1 MMNRI
6 YKVVWSQ
13 VKNCYTVVSEI
24 ANSHI
29 RGGNRSRMGTAM
41 LAVAVLTGC
50 LGLQSTSAEAVKI
63 QAGKN
68 TTVVV
73 TTDASTGDKIY
84 TVNAADDAIVYEGE
98 GDTKALKSTN
108 AYNMP
113 QGENAI
119 ALGCSALAG
128 KEKSISIGDSSH
140 VIGASG
146 IAIGDTSYGAENAI
160 GIGRKAQASGV
171 SAVAIGD
178 GAVAGFDNTISIGT
192 GSITYDPD
200 TIGIGR
206 AAAADKKRAIA
217 LGAESHSHVEDGVAL
232 GSYSH
237 VKAGAG
243 VSGYDFY
250 SGKKSVDDSAV
261 WKSTLGSISVGNMDD
276 PDHLKTRQIT
286 GVAAGTEDTDVVNVA
301 QLKQVADQVK
311 NAKMHYYSVKT
322 TPDTDGKSESNYAN
336 DGATGNNA
344 MAMGVYAKAS
354 GFTATA
360 IGYHSKAIGTNSV
373 ALMGTTAHGTNAM
386 TWGDDRNVS
395 GAAVE
400 TKYFTDSDYGVKLP
414 YAVTDADG
422 FYVIATGD
430 AAASYKNT
438 TAFGESNIAANDEA
452 TAFGRGNLV
461 MGSAGTAWGEG
472 NYIDQEATLA
482 TSWGDHNYV
491 YGHNATAWGEDNYAI
506 SSMSTTWGRNNR
518 VSGEQGTAF
527 GWGAEANGENATAW
541 GYCSKAFAE
550 NATAFGDRSNAY
562 GVNSLAVLGG
572 STGEV
577 NPDVNGDPVYKG
589 GANAMAVGKNA
600 AAKLDDSIALGSG
613 AVADRGKG
621 TVGYDALGAV
631 HDTDQSGVWK
641 STMNAVSVGNAAENI
656 TRQITGVA
664 AGSEDTD
671 AVNVA
676 QLKQV
681 NSKADQ
687 AVEAASKGWNISTNG
702 VNQTKVAL
710 GDTVDFTGDSNIGVS
725 NNGKQV
731 KVELNKKLTGLESVT
746 SAKAYVTSV
755 DANDKNSVT
764 NVDYVKSQ
772 VADASL
778 SAGKGISITDKKIH
792 VKLKDGEENLTVDET
807 GLSMKKDLMGMQSI
821 SGAGG
826 GKISFA
832 GGNVTVNKNTF
843 ASDGRIQNVTAGMA
857 DTDAVNIA
865 QLKQV
870 NSKADQAVEAASKG
884 WNISTNG
891 VNQTKVALGDTVDF
905 TGDSNI
911 GVSNNGKQVKV
922 ELNKKLTGLES
933 VTSAKAYV
941 TSVDANDKN
950 SVTNVD
956 YVKSQ
961 VADASLSA
969 GKGISIT
976 DKKIHVKLKDGEEN
990 LTVDETGLFMK
1001 KELTGMQSISGV
1013 GGGKISFA
1021 GGNVTVNQNT
1031 FASDGR
1037 IQNVT
1042 AGTADTDAVNVAQ
1055 LKTAVA
1061 AGNTDTH
1068 IKAGEYS
1075 VGADNKVSMDVVD
1088 KTGKTI
1094 GAVTITDVAKA
1105 SDVGNIGKIH
1115 QELQNKDGS
1124 QTTVVDAVN
1133 NLDNK
1138 VGDLKYSAVTKGDI
1152 KDGDSSTTAIGKLD
1166 KKLSD
1171 VAAVAGQHSSVSTT
1185 DTNIQMQEGTNAAG
1199 GKNYA
1204 LSLNKNQQLDSVTT
1218 GDTKM
1223 DTNGITVGDKVT
1235 LTKEGLSA
1243 GDTKITNE
1251 GLSIGEKTYVTKDG
1265 LNANGN
1271 KVTHV
1276 ADGKVEKDS
1285 KDAVNGGQLYN
1296 TNQMVINNANSIS
1309 SLGNALGKLDHR
1321 VNKVGAGAAALA
1333 ALHPLDFDPDEKW
1346 DFAAG
1351 YGNYSGAS
1359 AAAIGAYYRPNEDT
1373 MFSVGGSF
1381 GNGENMVNAGV
1392 SVKLGQGN
1400 HVSTSK
1406 VAMAKE
1412 IKDLRK
1418 EVETLK
1424 SALLDVHVGR
1434 KIDTSKLQLFP
1445 DVPQNHWAYEQ
1456 ISILKA
1462 NGVIAGYPDGKYEGE
1477 RPMTRYEFAT
1487 MLFRAMERGAVLS
1500 DRVLTEFAPELERF
1514 TVDTVAK
1521 DKDGH
1526 PMIERVRTVQT
1537 KRS

>member
-119 ALGCSALAG
+119 ALGRSALAG
-128 KEKSISIGDSSH
+128 EEKSISIGDSSH

-527 GWGAEANGENATAW
+527 GWCAEANGENATAW
-541 GYCSKAFAE
+541 GYYSKAFAE
-550 NATAFGDRSNAY
+550 NATAFGDHSNAY
-562 GVNSLAVLGG
+562 GANSLAVLGG

-577 NPDVNGDPVYKG
+577 NQDVNGTPVYTG

-641 STMNAVSVGNAAENI
+641 STMNAVSVGHAAENI

-687 AVEAASKGWNISTNG
+687 AVETASKGWNISTNG
-702 VNQTKVAL
+702 GNQTHVAL

-755 DANDKNSVT
+755 DASDENSVT
-764 NVDYVKSQ
+764 NVAYVKSQ

-792 VKLKDGEENLTVDET
+792 VKLKDGEENLTVGDT
-807 GLSMKKDLMGMQSI
+807 GLS
-821 SGAGG
+821 
-826 GKISFA
+826 
-832 GGNVTVNKNTF
+832 
-843 ASDGRIQNVTAGMA
+843 
-857 DTDAVNIA
+857 
-865 QLKQV
+865 
-870 NSKADQAVEAASKG
+870 
-884 WNISTNG
+884 
-891 VNQTKVALGDTVDF
+891 
-905 TGDSNI
+905 
-911 GVSNNGKQVKV
+911 
-922 ELNKKLTGLES
+922 
-933 VTSAKAYV
+933 
-941 TSVDANDKN
+941 
-950 SVTNVD
+950 
-956 YVKSQ
+956 
-961 VADASLSA
+961 
-969 GKGISIT
+969 
-976 DKKIHVKLKDGEEN
+976 
-990 LTVDETGLFMK
+990 MK
-1001 KELTGMQSISGV
+1001 KELTGMQSISGA
-1013 GGGKISFA
+1013 GGKISFA

-1075 VGADNKVSMDVVD
+1075 VGTDNKVAMDVVD

-1124 QTTVVDAVN
+1124 KTTVVDAVN

-1185 DTNIQMQEGTNAAG
+1185 DTNIQIQEGINAAG
-1199 GKNYA
+1199 GKDYA
-1204 LSLNKNQQLDSVTT
+1204 LSLNKNQQLTSVTT
-1218 GDTKM
+1218 GETKM
-1223 DTNGITVGDKVT
+1223 DTNGIKVGDKVT

-1251 GLSIGEKTYVTKDG
+1251 GLFIGEKTYVTKDG

>member
-1 MMNRI
+1 MNRI

-29 RGGNRSRMGTAM
+29 RGGNRSRMGVVM
-41 LAVAVLTGC
+41 LAVTVLTGG
-50 LGLQSTSAEAVKI
+50 LGLQSTSAEAVKV

-68 TTVVV
+68 TTVVE
-73 TTDASTGDKIY
+73 TKDASTGDKTY
-84 TVNAADDAIVYEGE
+84 TVNAADDAIIYEGE

-108 AYNMP
+108 ASDNP

-119 ALGCSALAG
+119 ALGRYAWAA
-128 KEKSISIGDSSH
+128 KEDS
-140 VIGASG
+140 
-146 IAIGDTSYGAENAI
+146 IAIGNGADATGVSTVAI
-160 GIGRKAQASGV
+160 GNGANASEV

-178 GAVAGFDNTISIGT
+178 DASASYEKAIAIGSGTMAMDVSTVVIGDGAKAYSTDTISIGKE
-192 GSITYDPD
+192 SEACSEAAIA
-200 TIGIGR
+200 IGQKSKVDATRG
-206 AAAADKKRAIA
+206 IA
-217 LGAESHSHVEDGVAL
+217 LGAESVNYVTDGVAL
-232 GSYSH
+232 GSYSY
-237 VKAGAG
+237 VYASAG

-250 SGKKSVDDSAV
+250 EGKKSVNDSAV
-261 WKSTLGSISVGNMDD
+261 WKSTLGAISVGDTRFSD
-276 PDHLKTRQIT
+276 ELKTRQIT

-301 QLKQVADQVK
+301 QLKQV
-311 NAKMHYYSVKT
+311 
-322 TPDTDGKSESNYAN
+322 
-336 DGATGNNA
+336 
-344 MAMGVYAKAS
+344 
-354 GFTATA
+354 
-360 IGYHSKAIGTNSV
+360 
-373 ALMGTTAHGTNAM
+373 
-386 TWGDDRNVS
+386 
-395 GAAVE
+395 
-400 TKYFTDSDYGVKLP
+400 
-414 YAVTDADG
+414 
-422 FYVIATGD
+422 
-430 AAASYKNT
+430 
-438 TAFGESNIAANDEA
+438 
-452 TAFGRGNLV
+452 
-461 MGSAGTAWGEG
+461 
-472 NYIDQEATLA
+472 
-482 TSWGDHNYV
+482 
-491 YGHNATAWGEDNYAI
+491 
-506 SSMSTTWGRNNR
+506 
-518 VSGEQGTAF
+518 
-527 GWGAEANGENATAW
+527 
-541 GYCSKAFAE
+541 
-550 NATAFGDRSNAY
+550 
-562 GVNSLAVLGG
+562 
-572 STGEV
+572 
-577 NPDVNGDPVYKG
+577 
-589 GANAMAVGKNA
+589 
-600 AAKLDDSIALGSG
+600 
-613 AVADRGKG
+613 
-621 TVGYDALGAV
+621 
-631 HDTDQSGVWK
+631 
-641 STMNAVSVGNAAENI
+641 
-656 TRQITGVA
+656 
-664 AGSEDTD
+664 
-671 AVNVA
+671 
-676 QLKQV
+676 

-687 AVEAASKGWNISTNG
+687 AVEAATKGWHISTNG
-702 VNQTKVAL
+702 GNQTQVAP

-731 KVELNKKLTGLESVT
+731 KVELSKNLTGLESVT

-755 DANDKNSVT
+755 DASDENSVT
-764 NVDYVKSQ
+764 NV
-772 VADASL
+772 A
-778 SAGKGISITDKKIH
+778 
-792 VKLKDGEENLTVDET
+792 
-807 GLSMKKDLMGMQSI
+807 
-821 SGAGG
+821 
-826 GKISFA
+826 
-832 GGNVTVNKNTF
+832 
-843 ASDGRIQNVTAGMA
+843 
-857 DTDAVNIA
+857 
-865 QLKQV
+865 
-870 NSKADQAVEAASKG
+870 
-884 WNISTNG
+884 
-891 VNQTKVALGDTVDF
+891 
-905 TGDSNI
+905 
-911 GVSNNGKQVKV
+911 
-922 ELNKKLTGLES
+922 
-933 VTSAKAYV
+933 
-941 TSVDANDKN
+941 
-950 SVTNVD
+950 

-1001 KELTGMQSISGV
+1001 KDLMGMQSISGA

-1021 GGNVTVNQNT
+1021 GENVTVNKNT

-1055 LKTAVA
+1055 LNSAVA

-1075 VGADNKVSMDVVD
+1075 VGTDNKVAMDVVD

-1115 QELQNKDGS
+1115 QDLQNTDGS
-1124 QTTVVDAVN
+1124 KTTVVDAVN

-1138 VGDLKYSAVTKGDI
+1138 VGDLTYSAVTKGDI
-1152 KDGDSSTTAIGKLD
+1152 RDGDSSTTAIGKLN

-1171 VAAVAGQHSSVSTT
+1171 VSAVAGQHSSVSTA
-1185 DTNIQMQEGTNAAG
+1185 DANIQIQEGNNAAG
-1199 GKNYA
+1199 GKDYA
-1204 LSLNKNQQLDSVTT
+1204 LSLNKNQQLTSVTT
-1218 GDTKM
+1218 GETKM
-1223 DTNGITVGDKVT
+1223 DTNGIKVGDKVT
-1235 LTKEGLSA
+1235 LTKDGLSA

-1418 EVETLK
+1418 EVEALK
-1424 SALLDVHVGR
+1424 SALLDVHAGR
-1434 KIDTSKLQLFP
+1434 KWNTSKLQLFP
-1445 DVPQNHWAYEQ
+1445 DVSQNHWAYEQ

-1462 NGVIAGYPDGKYEGE
+1462 NGVITGYPDGKYEGE

-1487 MLFRAMERGAVLS
+1487 MLFRAMEKGAVLS
-1500 DRVLTEFAPELERF
+1500 ERMLAEFAPELERF
-1514 TVDTVAK
+1514 TVDAVHT
-1521 DKDGH
+1521 DKDGK
-1526 PMIERVRTVQT
+1526 PTVERVRIAKTQ
-1537 KRS
+1537 RS

>member
-1 MMNRI
+1 MMNRF

-50 LGLQSTSAEAVKI
+50 LGLQSISAEAVKV

-73 TTDASTGDKIY
+73 TTDTSTGDKIY

-108 AYNMP
+108 AFNKP

-119 ALGCSALAG
+119 ALGRDAWATE
-128 KEKSISIGDSSH
+128 EKSISIGDDSWADAVSS
-140 VIGASG
+140 
-146 IAIGDTSYGAENAI
+146 IAIGDQASSRHENAI
-160 GIGRKAQASGV
+160 AIGKEADAKDV
-171 SAVAIGD
+171 STVAIGD
-178 GAVAGFDNTISIGT
+178 NANACSTYTISIGKD
-192 GSITYDPD
+192 SEANCDDAIA
-200 TIGIGR
+200 IGR
-206 AAAADKKRAIA
+206 KSAVDATRGIA
-217 LGAESHSHVEDGVAL
+217 LGAESVSYVTDGVAL
-232 GSYSH
+232 GSYSY
-237 VKAGAG
+237 VYASAG

-250 SGKKSVDDSAV
+250 EGKESVDDSAA
-261 WKSTLGSISVGNMDD
+261 WKSTLGSISVGDTRFSDD
-276 PDHLKTRQIT
+276 LK
-286 GVAAGTEDTDVVNVA
+286 
-301 QLKQVADQVK
+301 
-311 NAKMHYYSVKT
+311 
-322 TPDTDGKSESNYAN
+322 
-336 DGATGNNA
+336 
-344 MAMGVYAKAS
+344 
-354 GFTATA
+354 
-360 IGYHSKAIGTNSV
+360 
-373 ALMGTTAHGTNAM
+373 
-386 TWGDDRNVS
+386 
-395 GAAVE
+395 
-400 TKYFTDSDYGVKLP
+400 
-414 YAVTDADG
+414 
-422 FYVIATGD
+422 
-430 AAASYKNT
+430 
-438 TAFGESNIAANDEA
+438 
-452 TAFGRGNLV
+452 
-461 MGSAGTAWGEG
+461 
-472 NYIDQEATLA
+472 
-482 TSWGDHNYV
+482 
-491 YGHNATAWGEDNYAI
+491 
-506 SSMSTTWGRNNR
+506 
-518 VSGEQGTAF
+518 
-527 GWGAEANGENATAW
+527 
-541 GYCSKAFAE
+541 
-550 NATAFGDRSNAY
+550 
-562 GVNSLAVLGG
+562 
-572 STGEV
+572 
-577 NPDVNGDPVYKG
+577 
-589 GANAMAVGKNA
+589 
-600 AAKLDDSIALGSG
+600 
-613 AVADRGKG
+613 
-621 TVGYDALGAV
+621 
-631 HDTDQSGVWK
+631 
-641 STMNAVSVGNAAENI
+641 

-702 VNQTKVAL
+702 GNQTQVAP

-731 KVELNKKLTGLESVT
+731 KVELNKNLTGLESVT

-755 DANDKNSVT
+755 DASDENSVT
-764 NVDYVKSQ
+764 NVAYVKSQ

-778 SAGKGISITDKKIH
+778 SAGNGISITDKKIH
-792 VKLKDGEENLTVDET
+792 VKLKEGEENLTVDET
-807 GLSMKKDLMGMQSI
+807 GLFMKKDLTGMQSI

-832 GGNVTVNKNTF
+832 GGNVTVNK
-843 ASDGRIQNVTAGMA
+843 
-857 DTDAVNIA
+857 
-865 QLKQV
+865 
-870 NSKADQAVEAASKG
+870 
-884 WNISTNG
+884 
-891 VNQTKVALGDTVDF
+891 
-905 TGDSNI
+905 
-911 GVSNNGKQVKV
+911 
-922 ELNKKLTGLES
+922 
-933 VTSAKAYV
+933 
-941 TSVDANDKN
+941 
-950 SVTNVD
+950 
-956 YVKSQ
+956 
-961 VADASLSA
+961 
-969 GKGISIT
+969 
-976 DKKIHVKLKDGEEN
+976 
-990 LTVDETGLFMK
+990 
-1001 KELTGMQSISGV
+1001 
-1013 GGGKISFA
+1013 
-1021 GGNVTVNQNT
+1021 NT

-1075 VGADNKVSMDVVD
+1075 IGADNKVSMDVVD

-1115 QELQNKDGS
+1115 QEIQNKDGS
-1124 QTTVVDAVN
+1124 KTTVVDAVN

-1138 VGDLKYSAVTKGDI
+1138 VGNLKYSAVTKGDI

-1185 DTNIQMQEGTNAAG
+1185 DANIQIQEGTNAAG
-1199 GKNYA
+1199 GKDYA
-1204 LSLNKNQQLDSVTT
+1204 LGLNKNQQLTSVTT
-1218 GDTKM
+1218 GETKM
-1223 DTNGITVGDKVT
+1223 DTNGIKVGDKVT

-1251 GLSIGEKTYVTKDG
+1251 GLSIGEKTYVTKNG

-1351 YGNYSGAS
+1351 YGNYNGAN

-1462 NGVIAGYPDGKYEGE
+1462 NGVIAGYPDGKYDGE

-1500 DRVLTEFAPELERF
+1500 DRGLTEFAPELERF

>member
-119 ALGCSALAG
+119 ALGRSALAG
-128 KEKSISIGDSSH
+128 EEKSISIGDSSH

-577 NPDVNGDPVYKG
+577 NPDVNGDPVYTG

-600 AAKLDDSIALGSG
+600 VAKLDDSIALGSG

-865 QLKQV
+865 QLK
-870 NSKADQAVEAASKG
+870 
-884 WNISTNG
+884 
-891 VNQTKVALGDTVDF
+891 
-905 TGDSNI
+905 
-911 GVSNNGKQVKV
+911 
-922 ELNKKLTGLES
+922 
-933 VTSAKAYV
+933 
-941 TSVDANDKN
+941 
-950 SVTNVD
+950 
-956 YVKSQ
+956 
-961 VADASLSA
+961 
-969 GKGISIT
+969 
-976 DKKIHVKLKDGEEN
+976 
-990 LTVDETGLFMK
+990 
-1001 KELTGMQSISGV
+1001 
-1013 GGGKISFA
+1013 
-1021 GGNVTVNQNT
+1021 
-1031 FASDGR
+1031 
-1037 IQNVT
+1037 
-1042 AGTADTDAVNVAQ
+1042 
-1055 LKTAVA
+1055 TAVA

-1185 DTNIQMQEGTNAAG
+1185 DANIQIQEGANKAG
-1199 GKNYA
+1199 GKDYA
-1204 LSLNKNQQLDSVTT
+1204 LSLNKNQQLTSVTT
-1218 GDTKM
+1218 GETTM
-1223 DTNGITVGDKVT
+1223 DTNGIKVGDKVT

-1526 PMIERVRTVQT
+1526 PMIERVRTVQP

>member
-29 RGGNRSRMGTAM
+29 RGRNRSRMGVAM
-41 LAVAVLTGC
+41 LAVAVLTGG
-50 LGLQSTSAEAVKI
+50 LGLQSASAEAVKVE
-63 QAGKN
+63 AGKN
-68 TTVVV
+68 TTVVE
-73 TTDASTGDKIY
+73 TKDASTGDKIY
-84 TVNAADDAIVYEGE
+84 TVNAADDAIIYEGE

-108 AYNMP
+108 ASGNP

-119 ALGCSALAG
+119 ALGRHAWAS
-128 KEKSISIGDSSH
+128 KEDS
-140 VIGASG
+140 
-146 IAIGDTSYGAENAI
+146 IAIGNGANA
-160 GIGRKAQASGV
+160 SEV

-178 GAVAGFDNTISIGT
+178 DASASYENAIAIGKNADAADVSTVAIGDNAEANSMYTISIGKD
-192 GSITYDPD
+192 SEAYSDAAIA
-200 TIGIGR
+200 IGHESEVDATRG
-206 AAAADKKRAIA
+206 IA
-217 LGAESHSHVEDGVAL
+217 LGAESVNYVTDGVAL
-232 GSYSH
+232 GSYSY
-237 VKAGAG
+237 VYADAG
-243 VSGYDFY
+243 VSGYDF
-250 SGKKSVDDSAV
+250 SEGKESVNDSAV
-261 WKSTLGSISVGNMDD
+261 WKSTLGSISVGDTRFSDD
-276 PDHLKTRQIT
+276 LKTRQIT

-301 QLKQVADQVK
+301 QLKQV
-311 NAKMHYYSVKT
+311 
-322 TPDTDGKSESNYAN
+322 
-336 DGATGNNA
+336 
-344 MAMGVYAKAS
+344 
-354 GFTATA
+354 
-360 IGYHSKAIGTNSV
+360 
-373 ALMGTTAHGTNAM
+373 
-386 TWGDDRNVS
+386 
-395 GAAVE
+395 
-400 TKYFTDSDYGVKLP
+400 
-414 YAVTDADG
+414 
-422 FYVIATGD
+422 
-430 AAASYKNT
+430 
-438 TAFGESNIAANDEA
+438 
-452 TAFGRGNLV
+452 
-461 MGSAGTAWGEG
+461 
-472 NYIDQEATLA
+472 
-482 TSWGDHNYV
+482 
-491 YGHNATAWGEDNYAI
+491 
-506 SSMSTTWGRNNR
+506 
-518 VSGEQGTAF
+518 
-527 GWGAEANGENATAW
+527 
-541 GYCSKAFAE
+541 
-550 NATAFGDRSNAY
+550 
-562 GVNSLAVLGG
+562 
-572 STGEV
+572 
-577 NPDVNGDPVYKG
+577 
-589 GANAMAVGKNA
+589 
-600 AAKLDDSIALGSG
+600 
-613 AVADRGKG
+613 
-621 TVGYDALGAV
+621 
-631 HDTDQSGVWK
+631 
-641 STMNAVSVGNAAENI
+641 
-656 TRQITGVA
+656 
-664 AGSEDTD
+664 
-671 AVNVA
+671 
-676 QLKQV
+676 

-687 AVEAASKGWNISTNG
+687 AVEAATKGWHISTNG
-702 VNQTKVAL
+702 GNQTQVAP

-731 KVELNKKLTGLESVT
+731 KVELSKNLTGLESVT

-755 DANDKNSVT
+755 DASDENSVT
-764 NVDYVKSQ
+764 NV
-772 VADASL
+772 A
-778 SAGKGISITDKKIH
+778 
-792 VKLKDGEENLTVDET
+792 
-807 GLSMKKDLMGMQSI
+807 
-821 SGAGG
+821 
-826 GKISFA
+826 
-832 GGNVTVNKNTF
+832 
-843 ASDGRIQNVTAGMA
+843 
-857 DTDAVNIA
+857 
-865 QLKQV
+865 
-870 NSKADQAVEAASKG
+870 
-884 WNISTNG
+884 
-891 VNQTKVALGDTVDF
+891 
-905 TGDSNI
+905 
-911 GVSNNGKQVKV
+911 
-922 ELNKKLTGLES
+922 
-933 VTSAKAYV
+933 
-941 TSVDANDKN
+941 
-950 SVTNVD
+950 

-1001 KELTGMQSISGV
+1001 KDLMGMQSISGA

-1021 GGNVTVNQNT
+1021 GENVTVNKNT

-1055 LKTAVA
+1055 LNSAVA

-1075 VGADNKVSMDVVD
+1075 VGTDNKVAMDVVD

-1105 SDVGNIGKIH
+1105 SDVGNIGQIH
-1115 QELQNKDGS
+1115 QDLQNKDGS
-1124 QTTVVDAVN
+1124 KTTVVDAVN

-1138 VGDLKYSAVTKGDI
+1138 VGDLNYSAVTKGDI
-1152 KDGDSSTTAIGKLD
+1152 EDGDSSTTAIGKLD

-1185 DTNIQMQEGTNAAG
+1185 DANIQIQEGTNAAG
-1199 GKNYA
+1199 GKDYA
-1204 LSLNKNQQLDSVTT
+1204 LSLNKNQQLTSVTT
-1218 GDTKM
+1218 GETKM
-1223 DTNGITVGDKVT
+1223 DTNGIKVGDKVT
-1235 LTKEGLSA
+1235 LTKDGLSA

-1418 EVETLK
+1418 EVEALK
-1424 SALLDVHVGR
+1424 SALLDVHAGR
-1434 KIDTSKLQLFP
+1434 KWNTSKLQLFP
-1445 DVPQNHWAYEQ
+1445 DVSQNHWAYEQ

-1462 NGVIAGYPDGKYEGE
+1462 NGVITGYPDGKYEGE

-1487 MLFRAMERGAVLS
+1487 MLFRAMEKGAVLS
-1500 DRVLTEFAPELERF
+1500 ERMLAEFAPELERF
-1514 TVDTVAK
+1514 TVDAVHT
-1521 DKDGH
+1521 DKDGK
-1526 PMIERVRTVQT
+1526 PTVERVRIAKTQ
-1537 KRS
+1537 RS

>member
-29 RGGNRSRMGTAM
+29 RGGNRSRMGVVM
-41 LAVAVLTGC
+41 LAVTVLTGG
-50 LGLQSTSAEAVKI
+50 LGLQSTSAEAVKV

-108 AYNMP
+108 ADNRP
-113 QGENAI
+113 QGGNAI
-119 ALGCSALAG
+119 ALGRDAWAS
-128 KEKSISIGDSSH
+128 KEDS
-140 VIGASG
+140 
-146 IAIGDTSYGAENAI
+146 IAIGYGANASE
-160 GIGRKAQASGV
+160 A

-178 GAVAGFDNTISIGT
+178 DASASYEKAIAIGSGTMAMDVSTVVIGDGAKAYSTDTISIGKE
-192 GSITYDPD
+192 SEACSEAAIA
-200 TIGIGR
+200 IGQKSAVDAERG
-206 AAAADKKRAIA
+206 IA
-217 LGAESHSHVEDGVAL
+217 LGAESVNYVTDGVAL
-232 GSYSH
+232 GSYSY
-237 VKAGAG
+237 VYASAG
-243 VSGYDFY
+243 VSGYDF
-250 SGKKSVDDSAV
+250 SKGKESVDDSAV
-261 WKSTLGSISVGNMDD
+261 WKSTLGSISVGDTRFSDD
-276 PDHLKTRQIT
+276 LKTRQIT

-311 NAKMHYYSVKT
+311 SAKVHYYSVKT
-322 TPDTDGKSESNYAN
+322 TPDTDGDSESNYAN
-336 DGATGNNA
+336 DGATGINA
-344 MAMGVYAKAS
+344 MAVGVYAKAS
-354 GFTATA
+354 GFAATA
-360 IGYHSKAIGTNSV
+360 IGYKSKAIGTNSV

-386 TWGDDRNVS
+386 TWGAETNVS
-395 GAAVE
+395 GAAVK
-400 TKYFTDSDYGVKLP
+400 TRYFTDSDYGVKLP
-414 YAVTDADG
+414 YAETDTDG

-438 TAFGESNIAANDEA
+438 TAFGDRNIAANDEA

-461 MGSAGTAWGEG
+461 MGSAGTAWGEN
-472 NYIDQEATLA
+472 NYIDKDATLA
-482 TSWGDHNYV
+482 TSWGDNNYV

-506 SSMSTTWGRNNR
+506 SVMATTWGRDNR

-541 GYCSKAFAE
+541 GYYSKAFAE
-550 NATAFGDRSNAY
+550 NATAFGDHSNAY

-577 NPDVNGDPVYKG
+577 NPDVNGDPVYTG

-600 AAKLDDSIALGSG
+600 VAKLDDSMALGSG

-641 STMNAVSVGNAAENI
+641 STMNAVSVGNAAGNI

-664 AGSEDTD
+664 AGSE
-671 AVNVA
+671 
-676 QLKQV
+676 
-681 NSKADQ
+681 
-687 AVEAASKGWNISTNG
+687 
-702 VNQTKVAL
+702 
-710 GDTVDFTGDSNIGVS
+710 
-725 NNGKQV
+725 
-731 KVELNKKLTGLESVT
+731 
-746 SAKAYVTSV
+746 
-755 DANDKNSVT
+755 
-764 NVDYVKSQ
+764 
-772 VADASL
+772 
-778 SAGKGISITDKKIH
+778 
-792 VKLKDGEENLTVDET
+792 
-807 GLSMKKDLMGMQSI
+807 
-821 SGAGG
+821 
-826 GKISFA
+826 
-832 GGNVTVNKNTF
+832 
-843 ASDGRIQNVTAGMA
+843 

-884 WNISTNG
+884 WNISTNEG
-891 VNQTKVALGDTVDF
+891 NQTQVAPSDTVDF

-922 ELNKKLTGLES
+922 ELSKNLTGLES

-941 TSVDANDKN
+941 TSVDASDEN
-950 SVTNVD
+950 SVTNVA

-1001 KELTGMQSISGV
+1001 KDLTGMQSISGA

-1021 GGNVTVNQNT
+1021 GGNVTVNKNT

-1055 LKTAVA
+1055 LNSAVA

-1075 VGADNKVSMDVVD
+1075 VGTDNKVAMDVVD

-1105 SDVGNIGKIH
+1105 SDVGNIGQIH
-1115 QELQNKDGS
+1115 QDLQNKDGRK
-1124 QTTVVDAVN
+1124 TTVVDAVN

-1138 VGDLKYSAVTKGDI
+1138 VGDLTYSAVTKGDI
-1152 KDGDSSTTAIGKLD
+1152 IDGDSSTTAIGKLD

-1185 DTNIQMQEGTNAAG
+1185 DANIQIQEGTNAAG
-1199 GKNYA
+1199 GKDYA
-1204 LSLNKNQQLDSVTT
+1204 LSLNKNQQLTSVTT
-1218 GDTKM
+1218 GETKM
-1223 DTNGITVGDKVT
+1223 DTNGIKVGDKVT
-1235 LTKEGLSA
+1235 LTKDGLSA

-1418 EVETLK
+1418 EVEALK
-1424 SALLDVHVGR
+1424 SALLDVHAGR
-1434 KIDTSKLQLFP
+1434 KWNTSKLQLFP
-1445 DVPQNHWAYEQ
+1445 DVSQNHWAYEQ

-1462 NGVIAGYPDGKYEGE
+1462 NGVITGYPDGKYEGE

-1487 MLFRAMERGAVLS
+1487 MLFRAMEKGAVLS
-1500 DRVLTEFAPELERF
+1500 ERMLAEFAPELERF
-1514 TVDTVAK
+1514 TVDAVHT
-1521 DKDGH
+1521 DKDGK
-1526 PMIERVRTVQT
+1526 PTVERVRIAKT

>member
-29 RGGNRSRMGTAM
+29 RGGNRSRMGAAM

-50 LGLQSTSAEAVKI
+50 LGLQSTSAEAVK
-63 QAGKN
+63 N
-68 TTVVV
+68 TTVVL

-84 TVNAADDAIVYEGE
+84 TVNAADDAIVYEGK

-108 AYNMP
+108 ASAKP

-119 ALGCSALAG
+119 ALGRGAWAE
-128 KEKSISIGDSSH
+128 KEKSISIGDGSH
-140 VIGASG
+140 ASEVNS
-146 IAIGDTSYGAENAI
+146 IAIGDNGYAGYENAI
-160 GIGRKAQASGV
+160 AIGSGASANDV
-171 SAVAIGD
+171 STVAIGAD
-178 GAVAGFDNTISIGT
+178 AEAGSIYTISIGKDSEAYSDAAIAIGQ
-192 GSITYDPD
+192 GSAVDATR
-200 TIGIGR
+200 G
-206 AAAADKKRAIA
+206 IA
-217 LGAESHSHVEDGVAL
+217 LGAESANYVTDGVAL
-232 GSYSH
+232 GSYSY
-237 VKAGAG
+237 VYASAG

-250 SGKKSVDDSAV
+250 EGKESVDDSAV
-261 WKSTLGSISVGNMDD
+261 WKSTLGSISVGDTRFSDD
-276 PDHLKTRQIT
+276 LKTRQIT

-354 GFTATA
+354 GFAATA
-360 IGYHSKAIGTNSV
+360 IGYESKAIGTNSV

-386 TWGDDRNVS
+386 TWGDVRNVS

-414 YAVTDADG
+414 YAVRDADG

-461 MGSAGTAWGEG
+461 MGSAGTAWGER

-482 TSWGDHNYV
+482 TSWGDCNYV

-506 SSMSTTWGRNNR
+506 SVMATTWGRDNR

-541 GYCSKAFAE
+541 GYYSKAFAE
-550 NATAFGDRSNAY
+550 NATAFGDHSNAY
-562 GVNSLAVLGG
+562 GANSLAVLGG

-577 NPDVNGDPVYKG
+577 NPDVNGAPVYTG

-600 AAKLDDSIALGSG
+600 VAKLDDSIALGSG

-621 TVGYDALGAV
+621 TVGYDACGAV

-641 STMNAVSVGNAAENI
+641 STMNAVSVGHAAGNI

-681 NSKADQ
+681 NSKAENAQ
-687 AVEAASKGWNISTNG
+687 AEAAKGWNVSTNG
-702 VNQTKVAL
+702 GIATKVAP
-710 GDTVDFTGDSNIGVS
+710 GDTVDFAGDDNISVS
-725 NNGKQV
+725 NNGKNV
-731 KVELNKKLTGLESVT
+731 KVELKKELAGLTSVT
-746 SAKAYVTSV
+746 TKNAYVTNV
-755 DANDKNSVT
+755 DASKNDSVT
-764 NVDYVKSQ
+764 NVAYVKSQ
-772 VADASL
+772 IADAAL
-778 SAGKGISITDKKIH
+778 SAGDGISISDKKIH
-792 VKLKDGEENLTVDET
+792 VKLKDGEGNLTVDET
-807 GLSMKKDLMGMQSI
+807 GLSMKKDLTGMQSI
-821 SGAGG
+821 SGAG

-857 DTDAVNIA
+857 DTDAVN
-865 QLKQV
+865 
-870 NSKADQAVEAASKG
+870 
-884 WNISTNG
+884 
-891 VNQTKVALGDTVDF
+891 
-905 TGDSNI
+905 
-911 GVSNNGKQVKV
+911 
-922 ELNKKLTGLES
+922 
-933 VTSAKAYV
+933 
-941 TSVDANDKN
+941 
-950 SVTNVD
+950 
-956 YVKSQ
+956 
-961 VADASLSA
+961 
-969 GKGISIT
+969 
-976 DKKIHVKLKDGEEN
+976 
-990 LTVDETGLFMK
+990 
-1001 KELTGMQSISGV
+1001 
-1013 GGGKISFA
+1013 
-1021 GGNVTVNQNT
+1021 
-1031 FASDGR
+1031 
-1037 IQNVT
+1037 
-1042 AGTADTDAVNVAQ
+1042 VAQ
-1055 LKTAVA
+1055 LKSAVA
-1061 AGNTDTH
+1061 EGNTDTH
-1068 IKAGEYS
+1068 IKVGEYS
-1075 VGADNKVSMDVVD
+1075 VGTGNKVAMDVVD

-1094 GAVTITDVAKA
+1094 GAVTITDVANA

-1115 QELQNKDGS
+1115 QDLKNKDGS
-1124 QTTVVDAVN
+1124 KTTVVDAVN
-1133 NLDNK
+1133 NLNNK

-1152 KDGDSSTTAIGKLD
+1152 NDGDSSTTAIGKLNQ
-1166 KKLSD
+1166 KLSD

-1185 DTNIQMQEGTNAAG
+1185 DANIQIQEGNNVAG
-1199 GKNYA
+1199 GKDYA
-1204 LSLNKNQQLDSVTT
+1204 LSLNKNQQLTSVTT
-1218 GDTKM
+1218 GETKM
-1223 DTNGITVGDKVT
+1223 DTNGIKVGDKVT
-1235 LTKEGLSA
+1235 LTKDGLSA
-1243 GDTKITNE
+1243 GDTKITYD
-1251 GLSIGEKTYVTKDG
+1251 GLSIGDKTYVTKDG

-1271 KVTHV
+1271 KVTQV
-1276 ADGKVEKDS
+1276 ADGKVEKGS

-1296 TNQMVINNANSIS
+1296 TNQMVINNANNIS
-1309 SLGNALGKLDHR
+1309 SLGNALGRLDHR

-1333 ALHPLDFDPDEKW
+1333 ALHSLDFDPDEKW

-1351 YGNYSGAS
+1351 YGNYNGVN

-1434 KIDTSKLQLFP
+1434 KLDTSKLQLFP

-1462 NGVIAGYPDGKYEGE
+1462 NGVIAGYPDGKYNGE